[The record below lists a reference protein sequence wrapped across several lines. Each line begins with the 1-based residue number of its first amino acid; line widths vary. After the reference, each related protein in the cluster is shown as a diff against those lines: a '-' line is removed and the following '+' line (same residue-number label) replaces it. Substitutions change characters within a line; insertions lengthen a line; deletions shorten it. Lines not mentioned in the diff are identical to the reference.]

1 MKKRL
6 IQFILFLL
14 PACLLAGFVLGYD
27 NTVIHPKL
35 TRAAVDV
42 YNREAPKKISG
53 AQKEWIVQGSI
64 DEDMHPRYLNHFYN
78 PETGE
83 GLYFLGEHNSAK
95 DWAAKQSSATGNF
108 DAQAIMIDYENGNY
122 QRAFTGIGHILHL
135 IEDMSVPAH
144 TRLDAHEEG
153 DPFEAWARQNNP
165 NIDAGSIDILRFDNL
180 SRAFYQ
186 LASYSHFNFFSKDT
200 MFYVQDREVRSEKIE
215 GKNGVYNVYCKDN
228 NDVEFVCARK
238 ILTPNLVLY
247 EIKGDEDFKIHQ
259 DYWRMLH
266 PKAVGVAGGVID
278 LFMKEFE
285 KIDEKKRAE
294 KENKAEVLIKEV
306 LYGSRMA
313 LRGAKSVF
321 GYLVNE
327 TGDAVVEGKRLHDE
341 FGAEG
346 DRLALEIIKNSPR
359 TIGEKS
365 FSAIGD
371 VKEGIESIKVLGESI
386 AMTNKEEDA
395 NNDFSVILNEAQ
407 RSEESRDNQD
417 NDEILRSAQNDIG
430 IKYVIDGDTF
440 VLDTG
445 ERIRLI
451 GVDTP
456 ELNGAGKDDD
466 ECLAE
471 WAQIRM
477 KELLGAGKLNLV
489 LDPGMDKDKY
499 GRSLRYV
506 YADNLFINEQLAL
519 EGRAKI
525 FFGEPYFENCPVA
538 EDMERKNIIIEAGKA
553 AQGAKRGIYS
563 SFCAKQEK
571 VSDTKSQEGVFISYG
586 GGAQK
591 KEEQIVAPIINQS
604 AATSTLQATSIS
616 SNSSA
621 TSTPYTASSTNPT
634 QAASTPSAASS
645 TEVAASTPATGTS
658 TPGMASTTPQIGTST
673 PEVAT
678 TTIAAATGT
687 QDQATSTPELP
698 KEIDHLVISEVSA
711 HGAQGKTDEFI
722 EFYNPTDS
730 IIHIKGYK
738 LQNSAPESETWKTRI
753 EFKHPRVVIYPHDY
767 YLMASSLFREDVIPD
782 FMKNGYFGL
791 SDEGGNIRIIDDNGA
806 VVDLLAYGSGEYGE
820 GEAVISDFENMY
832 SLERGGYDTNN
843 NKDDFSIQ
851 VNPSPQSQLS
861 NHFKYEWMLNEE
873 SGDTAKDNIS
883 GNDIILDNPLW
894 NDNRIADYGE
904 FMEKVYLDHSLGM
917 NEGGHIE
924 IPLDISTKYGFSL
937 SFWYFTASSST
948 GQISFMLKNE
958 EDDVRGGIDIYKNG
972 FNMVAGDNNFSLEYG
987 KHKTMF
993 GEWNFCMIVYDREF
1007 KRISVYFPVQYKLEA
1022 KEGVFIKDLP
1032 DTQFSKLIINADNI
1046 DFSLNRLR
1054 IFDMPIISDEMYN
1067 IYFRDQGRYYL
1078 TN

>member
-247 EIKGDEDFKIHQ
+247 EIKGDEDLK
-259 DYWRMLH
+259 
-266 PKAVGVAGGVID
+266 
-278 LFMKEFE
+278 
-285 KIDEKKRAE
+285 
-294 KENKAEVLIKEV
+294 
-306 LYGSRMA
+306 
-313 LRGAKSVF
+313 
-321 GYLVNE
+321 
-327 TGDAVVEGKRLHDE
+327 
-341 FGAEG
+341 
-346 DRLALEIIKNSPR
+346 IIKNSPR

-519 EGRAKI
+519 EGLAEI
-525 FFGEPYFENCPVA
+525 FFCEPYFENCPVA

-586 GGAQK
+586 GGAPK

-753 EFKHPRVVIYPHDY
+753 EFKHRRVVIYPHDY